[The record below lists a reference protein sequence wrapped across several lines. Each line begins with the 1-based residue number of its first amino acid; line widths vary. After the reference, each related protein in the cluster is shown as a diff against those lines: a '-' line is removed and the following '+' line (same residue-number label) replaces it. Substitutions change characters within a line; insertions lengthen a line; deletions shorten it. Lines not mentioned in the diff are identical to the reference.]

1 MTKDVRKTH
10 FNLGNATVNYV
21 SETVNNLK
29 SHVITK
35 E

>member
-10 FNLGNATVNYV
+10 FNLGNAPVNYV
-21 SETVNNLK
+21 SENVNNLK